1 VPGQLPIP
9 LPRQLRDATR
19 KKINRAPSPGLAKAV
34 PWLLVMLGS
43 LSPTWPIVASA
54 PVLPPVGFLFLIAW
68 QQLRPGLFPIWAG
81 LPLGLFDDLFS
92 GQPFGSAVLLW
103 SLAMI
108 AIDVIETRFSWLG
121 FAQDW
126 LAASAIITVGLIL
139 ALAIANAGGSST
151 TLAVIAPQLIV
162 SILIYPLAGRV
173 TWLADRF
180 RLLPIR
186 EL

>member
-1 VPGQLPIP
+1 MAVQLPIP
-9 LPRQLRDATR
+9 LPRQLRDVTR
-19 KKINRAPSPGLAKAV
+19 KKINRAPSPELAMAV

-43 LSPTWPIVASA
+43 LSPTWPIIASA
-54 PVLPPVGFLFLIAW
+54 PVLPPLGFLFLIAW
-68 QQLRPGLFPIWAG
+68 QQLRPGQFPVWAG

-92 GQPFGSAVLLW
+92 GQPFGSAVLIW

-108 AIDVIETRFSWLG
+108 AIDVIENRFPWRG

-126 LAASAIITVGLIL
+126 LAAAAIITAGLIVAL
-139 ALAIANAGGSST
+139 ALANASGGSAS
-151 TLAVIAPQLIV
+151 LAVIAPQLIV
-162 SILIYPLAGRV
+162 AILIYPLTGRIAS
-173 TWLADRF
+173 LADRF

>member
-1 VPGQLPIP
+1 MSGQLPIP
-9 LPRQLRDATR
+9 LPRNLRDATR
-19 KKINRAPSPGLAKAV
+19 KKINREPSPTLALIV

-43 LSPTWPIVASA
+43 LSPTWPIIASA
-54 PVLPPVGFLFLIAW
+54 PILPPIGFLFMIAW
-68 QQLRPGLFPIWAG
+68 QQLRPGLFPVWAG

-108 AIDVIETRFSWLG
+108 AIDLIENRFPWRG

-126 LAASAIITVGLIL
+126 LAAAGIIAGYLVLSTGFANLSGGATELFVIIPQMIVAIFTFPLVGR
-139 ALAIANAGGSST
+139 IAG
-151 TLAVIAPQLIV
+151 
-162 SILIYPLAGRV
+162 
-173 TWLADRF
+173 LADRI

>member
-1 VPGQLPIP
+1 MPAQLPIP

-19 KKINRAPSPGLAKAV
+19 KKINRAPSPGFALTV

-43 LSPTWPIVASA
+43 LSPTWPIIASA
-54 PVLPPVGFLFLIAW
+54 PVLPPFGFLFLIAW

-103 SLAMI
+103 SLTMI
-108 AIDVIETRFSWLG
+108 AIDLIETRFPWRG

-126 LAASAIITVGLIL
+126 LAATAIITVGLIL
-139 ALAIANAGGSST
+139 ALALANAGGGAT
-151 TLAVIAPQLIV
+151 PLAVIAPQLIV
-162 SILIYPLAGRV
+162 TIMVYPVTGRV